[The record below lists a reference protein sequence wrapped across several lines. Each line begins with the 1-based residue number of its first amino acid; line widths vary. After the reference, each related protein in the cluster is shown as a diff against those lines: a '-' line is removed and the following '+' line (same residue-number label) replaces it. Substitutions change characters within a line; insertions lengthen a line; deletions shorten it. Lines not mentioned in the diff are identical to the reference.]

1 MCTVIV
7 PIINAATKDH
17 NLGERERREGD
28 GDCGAPCGERDLIAP
43 VTPGSLLILLA
54 IEYHSILKYW
64 NTCGQLLQKIL
75 ISHLALVTPGLY
87 NTLDLKLFI
96 PLTPILKH
104 LTMQWPASVRPM
116 YPHTELPTIQCRAIE
131 RSAVYWSVEVQS
143 RASWVSAG
151 AADSSIGLENPSSG
165 RPPTHK
171 PLLPQTLLPPL
182 LLKPQKLPP
191 YIPAVWCYLKKGT
204 VL

>member
-54 IEYHSILKYW
+54 MEYHSILKYLW
-64 NTCGQLLQKIL
+64 STITENTHFALG
-75 ISHLALVTPGLY
+75 ISDVSGLY

-96 PLTPILKH
+96 TLTPILKH

-116 YPHTELPTIQCRAIE
+116 YPHTELPCIQCRAIE
-131 RSAVYWSVEVQS
+131 RSAVY
-143 RASWVSAG
+143 
-151 AADSSIGLENPSSG
+151 
-165 RPPTHK
+165 
-171 PLLPQTLLPPL
+171 
-182 LLKPQKLPP
+182 
-191 YIPAVWCYLKKGT
+191 
-204 VL
+204 